1 VHLLE
6 IDPKKWLQTGKLS
19 TETRK
24 KENWLR
30 DIVRDTSNLERQKRF
45 LGRSKTAGS
54 DRQRGMSIL
63 SGALNHLGD
72 RKANPEFNEN
82 LIDAITIVL
91 SLQISVE
98 AESSARNLFIL
109 PLEIKDVGNRRICK
123 SDSLAELEGV
133 GEEYKAS

>member
-30 DIVRDTSNLERQKRF
+30 DIVRDTSNLERKKRF
-45 LGRSKTAGS
+45 LGRSKTADS

-91 SLQISVE
+91 SLQISVG

-123 SDSLAELEGV
+123 SDSLAELDGV